1 MTLYDQQKLSYDDT
15 LPQVRIIDDAI
26 RLIDPIDTPLMAALG
41 GLNGAASKFNIKGKG
56 KEIELL
62 VDAYHPTGG
71 TLAVAD
77 MAHDS
82 TTAAV
87 TDGSIYQ
94 SGHVIKIEDE
104 YMIVKS
110 VSANV
115 ITVTER
121 AYGGTSGV
129 THTSTNGTISIVG
142 MAREEGDD
150 ASYVGLQAITSIYN
164 YTQILEKA
172 LNVSGTDEAID
183 YYGMNSP
190 FAYQAK
196 KALPELFRWMELG
209 LFHGIRDAGAA
220 AAGEAYR
227 SFGGL
232 KTFITSNTTDAGGQ
246 ISKQDVDT
254 LVYDCFVD
262 GGSPDLLVINPHA
275 AGDLKA
281 LLDNQSYLRV
291 PLDGNKLGRP
301 PIEYVVTQ
309 WGTLRILMDRW
320 CPLAEAYALSSRDC
334 GLWQL
339 RPYAWKP
346 LAVTGD
352 SKKGEVVG
360 EFSFMVANGAGM
372 GYIYGIT

>member
-1 MTLYDQQKLSYDDT
+1 MALYDQPKLSYDDT
-15 LPQVRIIDDAI
+15 IPQVRIIDEAI

-41 GLNGAASKFNIKGKG
+41 GLNGASSKFNIRGNGKL
-56 KEIELL
+56 IELL
-62 VDAYHPTGG
+62 EDTYHPTGG
-71 TLAVAD
+71 SISTAAD
-77 MAHDS
+77 MAHN
-82 TTAAV
+82 TTTIAV
-87 TDGSIYQ
+87 LDGSIFQ
-94 SGHVIKIEDE
+94 SGHVIKIDDE

-110 VSANV
+110 VESDV
-115 ITVTER
+115 LTVTER
-121 AYGGTSGV
+121 AYGGTNA
-129 THTSTNGTISIVG
+129 THYSATPTISIVG

-150 ASYVGLQAITSIYN
+150 ADFVGLQAITSLHN

-172 LNVSGTDEAID
+172 LAVTGTDEAID
-183 YYGMNSP
+183 YHGMNSP
-190 FAYQAK
+190 FAFQAK

-246 ISKQDVDT
+246 ITKQDVDT

-281 LLDNQSYLRV
+281 LLDNKDYLRV
-291 PLDGNKLGRP
+291 PIDGNKLGRP
-301 PIEYVVTQ
+301 PLEYVVTQ
-309 WGTLRILMDRW
+309 WGTLRLLMDRW
-320 CPLAEAYALSSRDC
+320 CPLAEAYAISSKDA
-334 GLWQL
+334 GLYQL
-339 RPYAWKP
+339 RPFAWKA

-360 EFSFMVANGAGM
+360 EFSFLVSNGAGM

>member
-1 MTLYDQQKLSYDDT
+1 MAIYDQPKLSYDDT
-15 LPQVRIIDDAI
+15 VPQVRIIDEAI

-41 GLNGAASKFNIKGKG
+41 GLNGASSKFNVRGNGKVV
-56 KEIELL
+56 ELL
-62 VDAYHPTGG
+62 EDTYHPTGG
-71 TLAVAD
+71 SLALAD

-94 SGHVIKIEDE
+94 SGHVLKIEDE
-104 YMIVKS
+104 YVIVKS
-110 VSANV
+110 VAAN
-115 ITVTER
+115 ILTFTER
-121 AYGGTSGV
+121 AYGGTNA

-150 ASYVGLQAITSIYN
+150 ASYVGLQTITSLHN

-172 LNVSGTDEAID
+172 LSITGTDEAID
-183 YYGMNSP
+183 YYGMASP
-190 FAYQAK
+190 FAFQAK
-196 KALPELFRWMELG
+196 KALPDPFRWMELG

-232 KTFITSNTTDAGGQ
+232 KTFVTSNTTDAGGQ
-246 ISKQDVDT
+246 ITKQDVDT

-281 LLDNQSYLRV
+281 LLDNKDYLRV
-291 PLDGNKLGRP
+291 PIDGNKLGRP
-301 PIEYVVTQ
+301 PVEYVVTQ

-320 CPLAEAYALSSRDC
+320 CPLAEAFALSSKDA
-334 GLWQL
+334 GLYQL
-339 RPYAWKP
+339 RPFAWKP

-360 EFSFMVANGAGM
+360 EFSFLVANAAGM

>member
-1 MTLYDQQKLSYDDT
+1 MAIYDQPKTTYNDT
-15 LPQVRIIDDAI
+15 VPQVRILDQAI

-41 GLNGAASKFNIKGKG
+41 GLNAASSKFNVRGNGKMV
-56 KEIELL
+56 ELL
-62 VDAYHPTGG
+62 VDTYHPTGG
-71 TLAVAD
+71 TLATD
-77 MAHDS
+77 MAAAT
-82 TTAAV
+82 TTADV

-94 SGHVIKIEDE
+94 PGHVLKIEDE
-104 YMIVKS
+104 YMIVLTA
-110 VSANV
+110 SATDNT
-115 ITVTER
+115 IAVTER
-121 AYGGTSGV
+121 AYGGTNA

-150 ASYVGLQAITSIYN
+150 ASYVGLQAITSVYN

-172 LNVSGTDEAID
+172 LNVTGTDEAID

-209 LFHGIRDAGAA
+209 IFHGIRDVGN
-220 AAGEAYR
+220 GSTQPR

-232 KTFITSNTTDAGGQ
+232 KTFITSNSTNAGGM
-246 ISKQDVDT
+246 ITKQDVDT

-262 GGSPDLLVINPHA
+262 GGSPDILAINPHV

-281 LLDNQSYLRV
+281 LLDNKDYMRV
-291 PLDGNKLGRP
+291 PIEGNQLGRP
-301 PIEYVVTQ
+301 PLEYVVTQ

-320 CPLAEAYALSSRDC
+320 CPLADAYALSSKDI
-334 GLWQL
+334 GFYQL
-339 RPYAWKP
+339 RPFAWKP
-346 LAVTGD
+346 LAITGD

-360 EFSFMVANGAGM
+360 EFSLLVANGAGM